1 MIIQKCD
8 ICKKKSDNIQTIILH
23 KKVIDYCPKCRIRAE
38 QILNEFKRVRQ
49 QEYLLYEMS
58 LREVEKDFY
67 KEFIEGVTNENTKNN
82 K

>member
-23 KKVIDYCPKCRIRAE
+23 KKVIDYCPKCKIRAE
-38 QILNEFKRVRQ
+38 QILKEFERIRQ

-58 LREVEKDFY
+58 LREVEKDFLNGY
-67 KEFIEGVTNENTKNN
+67 IK
-82 K
+82 